1 MFLGICK
8 SSDLGNPSTTH
19 RLLCEQEIHS
29 MGIKGITCYK
39 YLLNSK
45 IPILTKYIVMI
56 SWQNRQTLDPKEI
69 VISGSFDMLCCLET
83 VGDILVQMLYTDY
96 WLLITDLYSDPDR
109 L

>member
-1 MFLGICK
+1 
-8 SSDLGNPSTTH
+8 
-19 RLLCEQEIHS
+19 
-29 MGIKGITCYK
+29 MGIKGIACYK

-45 IPILTKYIVMI
+45 IPILTKYIVMV
-56 SWQNRQTLDPKEI
+56 SWLNRQTLDPKEI

-83 VGDILVQMLYTDY
+83 VGDILVQVNSSNY

>member
-1 MFLGICK
+1 
-8 SSDLGNPSTTH
+8 
-19 RLLCEQEIHS
+19 
-29 MGIKGITCYK
+29 MGIKGIACYK

-69 VISGSFDMLCCLET
+69 VMSGSFDMLCCLET
-83 VGDILVQMLYTDY
+83 VGEILVQMLADLH

>member
-29 MGIKGITCYK
+29 MGIKGIACYK

-45 IPILTKYIVMI
+45 IPILTKYLVMI
-56 SWQNRQTLDPKEI
+56 SWQNRQTLDPQKI
-69 VISGSFDMLCCLET
+69 FMSGSFDILSSIDT
-83 VGDILVQMLYTDY
+83 V
-96 WLLITDLYSDPDR
+96 SEKF
-109 L
+109 

>member
-29 MGIKGITCYK
+29 MGIKGIACYK

-45 IPILTKYIVMI
+45 IPILTKYIVMV
-56 SWQNRQTLDPKEI
+56 S
-69 VISGSFDMLCCLET
+69 
-83 VGDILVQMLYTDY
+83 
-96 WLLITDLYSDPDR
+96 
-109 L
+109 